1 MQTCQILV
9 LYYSKHGLTKQIA
22 ESIVKGIES
31 EGAEALLRTVPDVST
46 HIFESVAPVPSS
58 GAPYITLDELAKCDG
73 LALGSPTHFG
83 NMAGAMKH
91 FLDSSSSLWLK
102 GSLIDKPACVFTS
115 SSSLHGGQETTLISM
130 MMPLIHHGMLL
141 VGVPYSI
148 AAVHKTTSGGTPY
161 GASAIALTDKTKL
174 SKEEQEIA
182 IAQGKRL
189 AKIAK
194 QLTQAT
200 PNLGN

>member
-1 MQTCQILV
+1 
-9 LYYSKHGLTKQIA
+9 
-22 ESIVKGIES
+22 
-31 EGAEALLRTVPDVST
+31 
-46 HIFESVAPVPSS
+46 
-58 GAPYITLDELAKCDG
+58 
-73 LALGSPTHFG
+73 
-83 NMAGAMKH
+83 
-91 FLDSSSSLWLK
+91 
-102 GSLIDKPACVFTS
+102 
-115 SSSLHGGQETTLISM
+115 
-130 MMPLIHHGMLL
+130 MPLIHHGMLL